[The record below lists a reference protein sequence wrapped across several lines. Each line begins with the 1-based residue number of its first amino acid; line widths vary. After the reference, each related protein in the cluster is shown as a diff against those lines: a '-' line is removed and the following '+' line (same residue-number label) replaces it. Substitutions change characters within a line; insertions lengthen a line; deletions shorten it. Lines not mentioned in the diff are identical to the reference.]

1 MKRFNVE
8 GGKVY
13 IVGAGPGAPDLIA
26 VRGKEII
33 EQADLVLYADSLV
46 EYSVA
51 DIARKPGAEIVPSS
65 GLHLGQ
71 MVDLMVEAAKA
82 GKVVARV
89 HSGDP
94 ALYGATHEQMALLE
108 DHEVPYEIIP
118 GITAAFAAA
127 AVLQSELTIP
137 DLVQTIILTRTAG
150 RTTMPEKEDLRSI
163 AAIGS
168 SLAIY
173 LSVTRIKKVIDDLLA
188 SGGYT
193 LETPCAVLH
202 KTTWPD
208 ESYVIGTLNDIAE
221 KVRKAGY
228 TKHALILVSPALDQG
243 LKGADRRTSS
253 HLYDKSYTHRFRKAE
268 DFSRGKEKAE
278 AKKSVAGTVRGEKHL
293 GEEIKREGTAVIGI
307 TKNGSAL
314 AAKLARLVDGETAG
328 PTLTL
333 VPAKFANGSGE
344 KPNNGLTGY
353 SRSVL
358 NVVRQQWADKANLI
372 LVMPTGVASRAIGPL
387 LKDKAND
394 PAVVC
399 LDEAG
404 RFVIPL
410 LGGHQAGANAIAEK
424 IAAETG
430 GYAAITTASD
440 VQDKPALDLLG
451 KIAGWKIAE
460 ESALTHT
467 AATLVNGELIGIVV
481 ADELRDNSEI
491 EAILAPLLACD
502 NVEVVPN
509 LEELDI
515 DEYLAGVIVSH
526 KQIEDHQIHLAR
538 KSIVYRPPVL
548 TVGMG
553 CKKGVAQAVL
563 ENALTEALADAGL
576 SVDAIGAISTADLKA
591 EEAGLVALA
600 DKLGVKL
607 MVVGSNELKELN
619 PAGFSES
626 AATEKFGI
634 AGVAEP
640 TAVLVSGGELVV
652 QKRSFE
658 VCTVAVAIKG
668 RG

>member
-1 MKRFNVE
+1 MTKRFEVE
-8 GGKVY
+8 NGKVY

-51 DIARKPGAEIVPSS
+51 DIANKPGAEIVPSS

-71 MVDLMVEAAKA
+71 MVDMMVKAAKA

-108 DHEVPYEIIP
+108 DHDVPYEIIP

-127 AVLQSELTIP
+127 AILQSELTIP

-193 LETPCAVLH
+193 LDTPCAVLH

-268 DFSRGKEKAE
+268 DFTRGKEKAE
-278 AKKSVAGTVRGEKHL
+278 ARKAVAGTVRGEKHL
-293 GEEIKREGTAVIGI
+293 GEEIARAGTAVIGI

-314 AAKLARLVDGETAG
+314 AGRIADLVNGSAH
-328 PTLTL
+328 

-344 KPNNGLTGY
+344 KGY
-353 SRSVL
+353 SQSVL
-358 NVVRQQWADKANLI
+358 NVVREHWADKETLV

-404 RFVIPL
+404 QFVIPL

-424 IAAETG
+424 IAKVTG

-440 VQDKPALDLLG
+440 VQNKPALDLLG
-451 KIAGWKIAE
+451 QSAGWRIDE

-467 AATLVNGELIGIVV
+467 AATLVNGEMVGVVV
-481 ADELRDNSEI
+481 ADELRGNAGI
-491 EAILAPLLACD
+491 EEILAPLLACD
-502 NVEVVPN
+502 NVEIAPS

-526 KQIEDHQIHLAR
+526 RLIEDHQIHLAR

-548 TVGMG
+548 TAGMG
-553 CKKGVAQAVL
+553 CKKGVSQPVL
-563 ENALTEALADAGL
+563 EDALTQTLTEAGLALEA
-576 SVDAIGAISTADLKA
+576 VATISTADLKA
-591 EEAGLVALA
+591 EEVGLLGLA
-600 DKLGVKL
+600 DKLGVPL
-607 MVVGSNELKELN
+607 TVVSSDDLKELD
-619 PAGFSES
+619 PAGFSDS

-640 TAVLVSGGELVV
+640 TAVLVSGGELLVE
-652 QKRSFE
+652 KRSFE
-658 VCTVAVAIKG
+658 VCTVAVAIG
-668 RG
+668 

>member
-1 MKRFNVE
+1 MTTRFKVE
-8 GGKVY
+8 SGKVY

-26 VRGKEII
+26 VRGREII

-65 GLHLGQ
+65 GLHLEQ
-71 MVDLMVEAAKA
+71 MVEMMVAAAQA

-108 DHEVPYEIIP
+108 DHNVPYEIVP

-127 AVLQSELTIP
+127 AILQSELTIP

-150 RTTMPEKEDLRSI
+150 RTTMPEKEDLRRI

-193 LETPCAVLH
+193 LDTPCAVLH

-208 ESYVIGTLNDIAE
+208 ESHVIGTLNDIAE
-221 KVRKAGY
+221 KVRQAGY

-268 DFSRGKEKAE
+268 NFSRGKEKQE
-278 AKKSVAGTVRGEKHL
+278 AQKAVAGTVRGEKHL
-293 GEEIKREGTAVIGI
+293 GEGIRREGTAVIGI

-314 AAKLARLVDGETAG
+314 AAKLAGCVDGKAY
-328 PTLTL
+328 
-333 VPAKFANGSGE
+333 VPAKFANGSGA
-344 KPNNGLTGY
+344 NGY
-353 SRSVL
+353 SQSVL
-358 NVVRQQWADKANLI
+358 NVVRHHWADKANLI

-424 IAAETG
+424 IANVTG
-430 GYAAITTASD
+430 GHAAITTASD
-440 VQDKPALDLLG
+440 VQNKPALDLLG
-451 KIAGWKIAE
+451 RDAGWQMAD

-467 AATLVNGELIGIVV
+467 AATLVNGELVGVV
-481 ADELRDNSEI
+481 MADELRENPDI

-502 NVEVVPN
+502 NVELVPT
-509 LEELDI
+509 LAELDI

-526 KQIEDHQIHLAR
+526 RLIEDHQVHLAR
-538 KSIVYRPPVL
+538 KSVVYRPPVL
-548 TVGMG
+548 TAGMG
-553 CKKGVAQAVL
+553 CKKDVAQPVL
-563 ENALTEALADAGL
+563 EAALRQTLADAGL
-576 SVDAIGAISTADLKA
+576 ALRSVATIATADLKA
-591 EEAGLVALA
+591 EEAGLLGLA
-600 DKLGVKL
+600 DKLGIPL
-607 MVVGSNELKELN
+607 TVVGSADLAQLDS
-619 PAGFSES
+619 ADFSAS

-640 TAVLVSGGELVV
+640 TAVLVSGGKLLVK
-652 QKRSFE
+652 KRSFE
-658 VCTVAVAIKG
+658 TCTVAVAG
-668 RG
+668 